1 MSSLILVVDDER
13 ALTGVMADL
22 LGDEG
27 YTVREAHDG
36 LDAFELALRE
46 SPDLVLSDVQ
56 LPRLDGLAL
65 VGQLRAA
72 GRAIPVV
79 LMSAIN
85 IEVNIPGVRFVL
97 KPFDLDHLLAI
108 VREGLSTGASTW

>member
-1 MSSLILVVDDER
+1 MSSSILVVDDER
-13 ALTGVMADL
+13 ALADAVADL
-22 LGDEG
+22 LGNEG
-27 YTVREAHDG
+27 YTVYALNDG
-36 LDAFELALRE
+36 LAAFELALRE
-46 SPDLVLSDVQ
+46 SPDLILTDMQ

-65 VGQLRAA
+65 VRQLRAA

-85 IEVNIPGVRFVL
+85 IEIDIPGVRFVL

-108 VREGLSTGASTW
+108 VREVLSGDAANW